1 MEFIKEVV
9 NKISKNNNWSILI
22 DNARIHYYQKFKNYI
37 NGVDNI
43 NIIYNVPYSPESNPI
58 ENVFKEV
65 KKYLKDVHESEK
77 LCLYFLISSIRDDNS
92 LLRFITLVHES
103 IITNRVYHSRA
114 RVNNNKQSLL
124 LLPRVPIN
132 NSNIIREINK
142 SFNVLKND
150 NVNEYFKKSY
160 NFY

>member
-77 LCLYFLISSIRDDNS
+77 LCPHFLISSTRDDNS